1 MKILV
6 LNGPNLNLLG
16 IREEDIYGSESLE
29 EIELKLKKIAEES
42 ECELNF
48 FQSNAE
54 HELIE
59 AIHDAYNLILIGL
72 YLILLDIRILVSHL
86 EMLS

>member
-59 AIHDAYNLILIGL
+59 AIHDAYKSLIGL

>member
-29 EIELKLKKIAEES
+29 EIEIKLKTIAEES
-42 ECELNF
+42 ECELYF

-54 HELIE
+54 
-59 AIHDAYNLILIGL
+59 
-72 YLILLDIRILVSHL
+72 
-86 EMLS
+86 

>member
-16 IREEDIYGSESLE
+16 IREEDVYGSETLE
-29 EIELKLKKIAEES
+29 EIELKLKKIVEES

-48 FQSNAE
+48 FQKW
-54 HELIE
+54 L
-59 AIHDAYNLILIGL
+59 LILFYSYNYI
-72 YLILLDIRILVSHL
+72 YS
-86 EMLS
+86 